1 MNLTFENK
9 SLLPC
14 NIFYSDSGYP
24 FGSRSVNLS
33 KSGIQLNNYKSSAV
47 NLIGDDK
54 AFLECMCV

>member
-1 MNLTFENK
+1 MHLWCIPKHPSSNL
-9 SLLPC
+9 
-14 NIFYSDSGYP
+14 IISGYP